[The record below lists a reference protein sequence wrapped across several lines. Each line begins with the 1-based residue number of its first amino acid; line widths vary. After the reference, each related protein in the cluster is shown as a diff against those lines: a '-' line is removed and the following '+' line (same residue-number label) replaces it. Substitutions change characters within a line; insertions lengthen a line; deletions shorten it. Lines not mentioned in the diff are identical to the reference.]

1 MCEKMCEDIEN
12 QRRLENKEER
22 GEIEG
27 YWGYKFMEIGKFPE
41 VEAIMEKLGLG
52 RQYGGL

>member
-41 VEAIMEKLGLG
+41 VRPSWRSWVWG